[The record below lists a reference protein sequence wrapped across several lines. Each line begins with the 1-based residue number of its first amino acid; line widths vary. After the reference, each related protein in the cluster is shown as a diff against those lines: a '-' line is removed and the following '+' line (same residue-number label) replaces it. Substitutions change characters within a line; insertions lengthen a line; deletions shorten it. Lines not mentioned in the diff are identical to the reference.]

1 MTLHESGEMYL
12 ESILVLQRGGERV
25 RSVDLAEHMQ
35 FSKPSVSRAVGL
47 LKNGGYITVDKD
59 GTLFLTELG
68 KEIAQKTYDRHQ
80 ALTSLLMYMGVEEER
95 ACEDACKIEHDISDE
110 ASSAIMKF
118 AEGKVPSMHHAHAH
132 YHLKKK

>member
-12 ESILVLQRGGERV
+12 ESILVMQRGGARV

-59 GTLFLTELG
+59 GTLFLTDLG
-68 KEIAQKTYDRHQ
+68 REIAQKTYDRHTTLTDFFI
-80 ALTSLLMYMGVEEER
+80 ALGVDP
-95 ACEDACKIEHDISDE
+95 AVAVNDACKIEHCISDE
-110 ASSAIMKF
+110 TF
-118 AEGKVPSMHHAHAH
+118 AA
-132 YHLKKK
+132 LKQHIALQA